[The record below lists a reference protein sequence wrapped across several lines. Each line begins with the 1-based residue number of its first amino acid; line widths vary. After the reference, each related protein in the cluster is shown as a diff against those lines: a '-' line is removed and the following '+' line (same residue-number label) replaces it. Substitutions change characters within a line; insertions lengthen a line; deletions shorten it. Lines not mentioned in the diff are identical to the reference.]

1 MKENNFIVR
10 WLAHKSSA
18 VFYKSR
24 QMAGSEPRLMGARCG
39 PCAWWEGP
47 GLAAVE
53 AGRSAG
59 SVQVCGCG
67 RREVWWR
74 RARGRADT
82 LPYPLAHST
91 WASLTWWDADPGGP
105 RTAPLQAAL
114 HLTGLICLLNME
126 TTSSPPRPR
135 AALRPVGLTLDVR
148 PGGEICQAASHL
160 HYSSW
165 LFNRTGF
172 TCTAAWLWVCLFGLP
187 CFKFACSESGSFS
200 FCFNTVTK
208 KYYLHFLV

>member
-47 GLAAVE
+47 GLAAAE

-59 SVQVCGCG
+59 SVPVCGCG

-74 RARGRADT
+74 RARGRAT
-82 LPYPLAHST
+82 ALPHPPLQLGPG
-91 WASLTWWDADPGGP
+91 LTWWDADPGGP
-105 RTAPLQAAL
+105 RTEPLHAAL

-126 TTSSPPRPR
+126 TTSSPPRPW
-135 AALRPVGLTLDVR
+135 AALRPVRLTLNVR
-148 PGGEICQAASHL
+148 PGGEICQADSHL

-165 LFNRTGF
+165 LFNRAGF
-172 TCTAAWLWVCLFGLP
+172 TRTAVLLCRNILSLFTL
-187 CFKFACSESGSFS
+187 F
-200 FCFNTVTK
+200 
-208 KYYLHFLV
+208 